1 MSESERCMGL
11 RCCWSSVFNAC
22 VLEHS
27 FVVQLRW
34 FFCSSPLLSPCGD
47 MPASRCS
54 EAGKR

>member
-27 FVVQLRW
+27 FVVQLRMV
-34 FFCSSPLLSPCGD
+34 FLLQ
-47 MPASRCS
+47 PAVEPVRGHAC
-54 EAGKR
+54 